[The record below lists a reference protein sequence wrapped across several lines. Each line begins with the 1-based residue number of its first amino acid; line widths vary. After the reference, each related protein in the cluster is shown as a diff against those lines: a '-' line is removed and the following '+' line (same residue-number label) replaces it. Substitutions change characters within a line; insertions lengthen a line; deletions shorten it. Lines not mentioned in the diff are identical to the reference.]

1 MTSSRTSV
9 STYERVHTATATH
22 LADVILGSIADIL
35 GTLGIDP
42 TRLFAD
48 WKTDQSAISNWIE
61 ERSLRCVAL
70 ECHRP
75 DGTVSPIFE
84 FPVTYAGTG
93 VGDRKFTADRAALA
107 RYRAKLQSVPRGTTH
122 RLFCS
127 FNGPRSEQPGWAPGT
142 RASVE
147 GMGSASFGTLAAGP
161 YATAGLRYYR
171 K

>member
-1 MTSSRTSV
+1 MVTSSRTSV
-9 STYERVHTATATH
+9 STYTRTHTATH

-48 WKTDQSAISNWIE
+48 WATDQTAISNWIE
-61 ERSLRCVAL
+61 ETSLKCAAL
-70 ECHRP
+70 ECHHP
-75 DGTVSPIFE
+75 DGTVNPIFE
-84 FPVTYAGTG
+84 FPVSYDPRR
-93 VGDRKFTADRAALA
+93 VGNRQFTVDRAAVA
-107 RYRAKLQSVPRGTTH
+107 RYLAKLQHVPRGTTY

-127 FNGPRSEQPGWAPGT
+127 FNGPHSPQPGWSAGT

-147 GMGSASFGTLAAGP
+147 GMSSTSFGTLAAGP
-161 YATAGLRYYR
+161 HAGAGLRYYR

>member
-1 MTSSRTSV
+1 MVTSTSV
-9 STYERVHTATATH
+9 STYTRTHTATH

-48 WKTDQSAISNWIE
+48 WPTDQTAISNWIGE
-61 ERSLRCVAL
+61 GSLTCVAL

-75 DGTVSPIFE
+75 NGTVNPIFE
-84 FPVTYAGTG
+84 FPVSYTVTG
-93 VGDRKFTADRAALA
+93 LGNRIFTADRAALA
-107 RYRAKLQSVPRGTTH
+107 RYLAKLQGVPRGTTY

-127 FNGPRSEQPGWAPGT
+127 FNRPHSVQAGWSRGA
-142 RASVE
+142 RASVR
-147 GMGSASFGTLAAGP
+147 GLRSASFGTLAAGP
-161 YATAGLRYYR
+161 HAGAGMRYYR